1 MNSSSITALIV
12 LLCIAASHQQLPSLP
27 EEFFRCICL
36 IESDCNNNIGCAP
49 DTDNLLACGPYQ
61 IKNAFWIDA
70 SQFAGRNLGGSWL
83 ECTTG
88 RNNQACSRE
97 TMFYYF
103 ARYGRYCT
111 NNRPPTLQDYARI
124 HNGGPLGC
132 RHHYTAGY
140 WDKVRTCLEPR

>member
-1 MNSSSITALIV
+1 ITALIV

-70 SQFAGRNLGGSWL
+70 
-83 ECTTG
+83 
-88 RNNQACSRE
+88 
-97 TMFYYF
+97 
-103 ARYGRYCT
+103 YCT

>member
-1 MNSSSITALIV
+1 ITALIV

-49 DTDNLLACGPYQ
+49 DPTPCPAVPTRLRTP
-61 IKNAFWIDA
+61 
-70 SQFAGRNLGGSWL
+70 SGSTRWL

-97 TMFYYF
+97 TMLYYF